1 MEAHQDLVDSLYS
14 HADQQLGFKK
24 PPTLIFQSDPRN
36 YGALSKTAQ
45 YDPRSQEIT
54 IYVDG
59 RHIKDILRSFAHE
72 LVHHHQNEQG
82 RLSGANVAQGEQDF
96 DDIEGEAYHT
106 GNLKLFR
113 KWEDGIKQKNP
124 TIYNERRIYKMSTKK
139 WKNKELSN
147 LMTEKFGYKMD
158 LSKLNENIQ
167 EEQLEE
173 AEMNEED
180 SRRVAV
186 YNHLKQS
193 DDEMYKIGA
202 EDMEDES
209 YKDSFDSWSG
219 TLANRAKKKGDMTLL
234 ALLQKLRYDQ
244 YGAEGIDMKQEAAEQ
259 LDENGCR
266 NNEEMDENGC
276 RNNEEVDEGKGKKC
290 PSCGEMTT
298 KGDGKKCP
306 SCDKKLAGE
315 VMDEE
320 LGDGKIDP
328 DDDEKAGLKG
338 ADPSKVGRGDVA
350 AEKGGARGPG
360 KKNEN
365 LKEHRVQNHGGFYMD
380 LNKLLK

>member
-82 RLSGANVAQGEQDF
+82 RLSGANVTQGEQDF

-158 LSKLNENIQ
+158 LSKLNESAQ

-173 AEMNEED
+173 
-180 SRRVAV
+180 VAI
-186 YNHLKQS
+186 KRK
-193 DDEMYKIGA
+193 DEPA
-202 EDMEDES
+202 EDPNNVMMNIGNINDYYE
-209 YKDSFDSWSG
+209 KTGKTPSWAKAG
-219 TLANRAKKKGDMTLL
+219 LKADAERRAAKERGEL
-234 ALLQKLRYDQ
+234 
-244 YGAEGIDMKQEAAEQ
+244 EEAAEQ
-259 LDENGCR
+259 LDENGCGP
-266 NNEEMDENGC
+266 NEEMVEGRC
-276 RNNEEVDEGKGKKC
+276 VSKEGHGEEMDEGKGKC
-290 PSCGEMTT
+290 ACG
-298 KGDGKKCP
+298 GPLDDDGKCKGCKSSPEDCKCE
-306 SCDKKLAGE
+306 KKEA
-315 VMDEE
+315 MDEE
-320 LGDGKIDP
+320 KEDNVKMVKPDEVDGR
-328 DDDEKAGLKG
+328 
-338 ADPSKVGRGDVA
+338 KVV
-350 AEKGGARGPG
+350 
-360 KKNEN
+360 
-365 LKEHRVQNHGGFYMD
+365 VVY
-380 LNKLLK
+380 

>member
-82 RLSGANVAQGEQDF
+82 RLSGANVTQGEQDF

-158 LSKLNENIQ
+158 LSKLNESVQ

-173 AEMNEED
+173 AVEE
-180 SRRVAV
+180 
-186 YNHLKQS
+186 L
-193 DDEMYKIGA
+193 E
-202 EDMEDES
+202 
-209 YKDSFDSWSG
+209 
-219 TLANRAKKKGDMTLL
+219 
-234 ALLQKLRYDQ
+234 
-244 YGAEGIDMKQEAAEQ
+244 EAAEQ

-266 NNEEMDENGC
+266 PNEEMVEGRCVKQEEMDEGKGGKC
-276 RNNEEVDEGKGKKC
+276 RCGGDLDGKGKCK
-290 PSCGEMTT
+290 SCGS
-298 KGDGKKCP
+298 KPDACKCGDEKKE
-306 SCDKKLAGE
+306 A
-315 VMDEE
+315 MDEE

-328 DDDEKAGLKG
+328 DDDKKAGLKG

>member
-82 RLSGANVAQGEQDF
+82 RLSGANVTQGEQDF

-113 KWEDGIKQKNP
+113 KWEDSIKQNNP

-202 EDMEDES
+202 EDMADGS

-259 LDENGCR
+259 LDENGCGKNEEMIEGR
-266 NNEEMDENGC
+266 CVSKEEMDE
-276 RNNEEVDEGKGKKC
+276 GKDDKEKC
-290 PSCGEMTT
+290 PTCGKMTT

-320 LGDGKIDP
+320 SKGPKGTAAHSPPYDKENKCDFVDCGD
-328 DDDEKAGLKG
+328 
-338 ADPSKVGRGDVA
+338 
-350 AEKGGARGPG
+350 
-360 KKNEN
+360 KNEN

>member
-82 RLSGANVAQGEQDF
+82 RLSGANVTQGEQDF

-173 AEMNEED
+173 AVEE
-180 SRRVAV
+180 
-186 YNHLKQS
+186 L
-193 DDEMYKIGA
+193 E
-202 EDMEDES
+202 
-209 YKDSFDSWSG
+209 
-219 TLANRAKKKGDMTLL
+219 
-234 ALLQKLRYDQ
+234 
-244 YGAEGIDMKQEAAEQ
+244 EAAEQ
-259 LDENGCR
+259 LDENGCGK
-266 NNEEMDENGC
+266 NEEMVEDRC
-276 RNNEEVDEGKGKKC
+276 VSKEEIEEGKGKCACGGPLDDNGRCKGCKGSPEDCKC
-290 PSCGEMTT
+290 E
-298 KGDGKKCP
+298 KKE
-306 SCDKKLAGE
+306 A
-315 VMDEE
+315 MDEAEE
-320 LGDGKIDP
+320 LSAKEKEIAKRTPPEGELNKCDFVDCGD
-328 DDDEKAGLKG
+328 
-338 ADPSKVGRGDVA
+338 
-350 AEKGGARGPG
+350 
-360 KKNEN
+360 KNEN

>member
-45 YDPRSQEIT
+45 YDPRTQEIT

-82 RLSGANVAQGEQDF
+82 RLSGANVTQGEQDF

-113 KWEDGIKQKNP
+113 KREDGIKQKNP

-158 LSKLNENIQ
+158 LSKLNESVQ

-173 AEMNEED
+173 AVEE
-180 SRRVAV
+180 
-186 YNHLKQS
+186 L
-193 DDEMYKIGA
+193 E
-202 EDMEDES
+202 
-209 YKDSFDSWSG
+209 
-219 TLANRAKKKGDMTLL
+219 
-234 ALLQKLRYDQ
+234 
-244 YGAEGIDMKQEAAEQ
+244 EAAEQ
-259 LDENGCR
+259 LNEKGCAQH
-266 NNEEMDENGC
+266 EEMVEGRCVPKEEIEEGRGEKC
-276 RNNEEVDEGKGKKC
+276 RACGK
-290 PSCGEMTT
+290 MTT
-298 KGDGKKCP
+298 KGDGEKCP

-315 VMDEE
+315 AMNEE
-320 LGDGKIDP
+320 EEEEDGGKEHP
-328 DDDEKAGLKG
+328 L
-338 ADPSKVGRGDVA
+338 DVA
-350 AEKGGARGPG
+350 PPHTG
-360 KKNEN
+360 KPDAKDFAKLRQDKK

>member
-82 RLSGANVAQGEQDF
+82 RLSGANVTQGEQDF

-158 LSKLNENIQ
+158 LSKLNESVQ

-173 AEMNEED
+173 AVEE
-180 SRRVAV
+180 
-186 YNHLKQS
+186 L
-193 DDEMYKIGA
+193 E
-202 EDMEDES
+202 
-209 YKDSFDSWSG
+209 
-219 TLANRAKKKGDMTLL
+219 
-234 ALLQKLRYDQ
+234 
-244 YGAEGIDMKQEAAEQ
+244 EAAEQ
-259 LDENGCR
+259 LDENGCGP
-266 NNEEMDENGC
+266 NEEMVEGRC
-276 RNNEEVDEGKGKKC
+276 VSKEGHGEEMDEGKGKCACGGPLDDDGKC
-290 PSCGEMTT
+290 KGCKSSPEDCKCEKKEAMDEAEELSAKEKEIAKRTPPEDELN
-298 KGDGKKCP
+298 KGDFLP
-306 SCDKKLAGE
+306 PE
-315 VMDEE
+315 
-320 LGDGKIDP
+320 
-328 DDDEKAGLKG
+328 
-338 ADPSKVGRGDVA
+338 
-350 AEKGGARGPG
+350 AR
-360 KKNEN
+360 KN
-365 LKEHRVQNHGGFYMD
+365 LQEHRVQNHRDFKMD